1 MMGIFCQKPEET
13 ESKQTVQW
21 QEGKKEM
28 TREEIMRIALEQ
40 SAIDANCRPEDFI
53 SGQNRTVISKANEK
67 ARKYLELPS
76 YCMLISYGDNIVASV
91 DPAVSD
97 EVENIW
103 AGFRLVIVSGRLT
116 CIFSTICLPEMIG
129 RSVLWQNIFCRT
141 ASVCGPCPVITKSG
155 FFFLKI

>member
-1 MMGIFCQKPEET
+1 MAG
-13 ESKQTVQW
+13 
-21 QEGKKEM
+21 GKKEM

-129 RSVLWQNIFCRT
+129 RSVYGRIFSAGQR
-141 ASVCGPCPVITKSG
+141 ASAGHA
-155 FFFLKI
+155 L

>member
-1 MMGIFCQKPEET
+1 MGIFCQKPEET

-67 ARKYLELPS
+67 ARKYLELP
-76 YCMLISYGDNIVASV
+76 
-91 DPAVSD
+91 
-97 EVENIW
+97 
-103 AGFRLVIVSGRLT
+103 
-116 CIFSTICLPEMIG
+116 
-129 RSVLWQNIFCRT
+129 
-141 ASVCGPCPVITKSG
+141 
-155 FFFLKI
+155 